1 MAFLTLAFRHL
12 KGTHGR
18 RVAVIGHG
26 GGIAV
31 SAADAC
37 SRTGLEMPSFSS
49 EMERRL
55 RFFIPAG
62 GNIIKNPIDA
72 IPIFRDLA
80 TFQQMIDWVST
91 EPLIDMLIVSLS
103 LDWLY
108 GVDKGR
114 QIQKVTD
121 YLAGPAADQLHGK
134 PLVVSWRTYRND
146 PAIREIGFRLEK
158 QLLESGV
165 PVYRGFE
172 QASATLSRWA
182 RYHQFLDADEGR

>member
-121 YLAGPAADQLHGK
+121 YLAGPAVAAAAALSGRLTDPRELGAYPRSDIQRIVPGLRQPRRFLCGMEQVCRRYRSHG
-134 PLVVSWRTYRND
+134 L
-146 PAIREIGFRLEK
+146 A
-158 QLLESGV
+158 
-165 PVYRGFE
+165 
-172 QASATLSRWA
+172 
-182 RYHQFLDADEGR
+182 